1 MRKYDIIG
9 VLKQKEFKPMETKA
23 IYFDMDGTIAN
34 LYAVD
39 GWLDMLRAYDTTPYA
54 QAQVMLNMSHLARLL
69 NALQKQ
75 GYKIGIVSWRSK
87 CSTLVYGVEVTYIKL
102 QWLYKHLPSV
112 HFDEIKIVDY
122 GTPKS
127 SVVTCPCG
135 ILFDDES
142 KNREEWQG
150 QAYEPCDIINVLKS
164 LLIRE

>member
-1 MRKYDIIG
+1 
-9 VLKQKEFKPMETKA
+9 METKA

-39 GWLDMLRAYDTTPYA
+39 GWLEMLRAYDPAPYA
-54 QAQVMLNMSHLARLL
+54 QARVMLNMSHLARLL

-75 GYKIGIVSWRSK
+75 GYVIGIISWRSK
-87 CSTLVYGVEVTYIKL
+87 CSTPLYDVEITHTKI
-102 QWLYKHLPSV
+102 QWLNKHLPSV
-112 HFDEIKIVDY
+112 HFDEIKVVDY

-127 SVVTCPCG
+127 SVVACPCG

-150 QAYEPCDIINVLKS
+150 QAYEPCDIIAVLKS
-164 LLIRE
+164 LLKGE

>member
-1 MRKYDIIG
+1 
-9 VLKQKEFKPMETKA
+9 MEKA

-39 GWLDMLRAYDTTPYA
+39 GWLEMLRAFDTTPYE

-87 CSTLVYGVEVTYIKL
+87 CSTRIYDIEVTYIKL

-112 HFDEIKIVDY
+112 HFDEIKVVDY

-127 SVVTCPCG
+127 SVVACPYG

-164 LLIRE
+164 LLKGE